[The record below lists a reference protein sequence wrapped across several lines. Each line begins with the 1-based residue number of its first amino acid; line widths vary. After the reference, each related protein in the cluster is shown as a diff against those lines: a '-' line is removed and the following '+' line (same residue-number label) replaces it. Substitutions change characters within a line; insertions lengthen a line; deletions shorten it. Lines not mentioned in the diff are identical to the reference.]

1 MENDPIPFVKPDN
14 SLLVHQKRDKIVG
27 ILVLKIRGF
36 NNFEILKE
44 SLELLKFACLIVE
57 NLLHNRSYKDK
68 IIVKDVIFLAFEK
81 VFGNFNKDAVSNQ
94 IQFLYDNNQVIPS
107 PTSKK
112 IYKTIEHWFVRG
124 KKRLSA

>member
-14 SLLVHQKRDKIVG
+14 SLLVHAKRDKIVG
-27 ILVLKIRGF
+27 VLVIKIRSFQGYDVLKD
-36 NNFEILKE
+36 

-57 NLLHNRSYKDK
+57 NLIHNRSYKDK
-68 IIVKDVIFLAFEK
+68 IIVKDIIFMAFEK

-94 IQFLYDNNQVIPS
+94 IQFLYDNKQILPS
-107 PTSKK
+107 STSKK
-112 IYKTIEHWFVRG
+112 IYSTIEHWFVRS

>member
-1 MENDPIPFVKPDN
+1 MENDPLPFVKPDN
-14 SLLVHQKRDKIVG
+14 TLLVHQKRDKIVG
-27 ILVLKIRGF
+27 ILVIKIRAF
-36 NNFEILKE
+36 NNYEILKD

-81 VFGNFNKDAVSNQ
+81 VFGNFNKEAISHQ
-94 IQFLYDNNQVIPS
+94 IQFLCDNNQIVPS
-107 PTSKK
+107 PISKK
-112 IYKTIEHWFVRG
+112 IYNTIEHWFVRG

>member
-27 ILVLKIRGF
+27 ILVQKIRAF
-36 NNFEILKE
+36 NNYDILKE

-68 IIVKDVIFLAFEK
+68 LNVRDIIFLAFEK
-81 VFGNFNKDAVSNQ
+81 VFGTFNKEVVSNH
-94 IQFLYDNNQVIPS
+94 IQFLYDNNQILPS

-112 IYKTIEHWFVRG
+112 IYNTIEHWFVRG